1 MRAWVPS
8 PVIPA
13 VKWLLRRQLLLRSI
27 APLAPLVARTA
38 TIRCSLCVTGC
49 PKFPGVEEKE

>member
-1 MRAWVPS
+1 VPS